1 MIDLRHLRH
10 VLALAEHRNFA
21 RAAEALHLTQPALSR
36 SIQALESHFGE
47 TLFDR
52 SRRDVTPT
60 AMGELLLRHARQ
72 LNLAA
77 AELERDLQLAR
88 GMELGELRI
97 GAGPFAGA
105 ALVGAP
111 VGQLCQLHPQLHVEV
126 IIAPWLELPERLQR
140 REIDLLVADLHEIET
155 LEDYERLPFGEHLTL
170 PVCRA
175 GHPLSRQ
182 TELSLPALLDYPLAG
197 PNLPAAVSR
206 QFLDMLPRALHQTLR
221 QQLKLSITCDSSPTL
236 KSILLHSDAVA
247 VLPLFMAEEELR
259 DGRLVALPQL
269 NPGLH
274 GRFGVAWLK
283 GRRLSRPAQRYI
295 ELLQAHD
302 ALLASRGAELLRL

>member
-10 VLALAEHRNFA
+10 ALALAEHRNFA

-259 DGRLVALPQL
+259 DGRLIALPRL

>member
-140 REIDLLVADLHEIET
+140 REIDLLVANLHEIET

-247 VLPLFMAEEELR
+247 VLPLYMAEEELR

-269 NPGLH
+269 DPGLH

-302 ALLASRGAELLRL
+302 TVLAGREADLLRL

>member
-10 VLALAEHRNFA
+10 ALALAEHRNFA

-97 GAGPFAGA
+97 GAGPFASA

-197 PNLPAAVSR
+197 PNLPAAVSP

-274 GRFGVAWLK
+274 GRFGVAWLN